1 MREKNDERER
11 ERERGSYTEKT
22 LIRETAHLRETTIAR
37 GKEHAKRACEI
48 LTKQTNKLLKRS
60 N

>member
-1 MREKNDERER
+1 MRER